1 MAHCTID
8 LPGNITVDVRTGKIF
23 KKRWG
28 FFNKWPMIKISDE
41 VKIGYGAT
49 VDNVPGKI
57 KTEYYENKQ

>member
-1 MAHCTID
+1 MAHYTID
-8 LPGNITVDVRTGKIF
+8 LPGNINVDERTGKIF

-41 VKIGYGAT
+41 VKIEYGAT
-49 VDNVPGKI
+49 VDDVPGKI